1 MKKIRFGVIGT
12 GAIVGK
18 VITGGRQHPDFE
30 VLAVCSRT
38 EEKGRA
44 FASEWGIAKVYT
56 SVEAMAS
63 DPEIDVIYIA
73 SPNYAH
79 CSQAIAC
86 MNRGKHVLCEK
97 PLASNAREAS
107 EMTACARKNGVAL
120 MEAMI
125 STLNPNF
132 RAMREALP
140 LVGKIRH
147 CFASYC
153 QYSSRYDRFK
163 NGIVENAFKNE
174 LSNGSVMDIGIYT
187 IYPMVALFGRPLSV
201 KAQSVLMSTGVDAQG
216 CAVLKFCNA
225 AADSAEPSV
234 EDAFNV
240 TVMYSKICDSVLPTE
255 ICGEEGSLLLDKIHI
270 AEKAEFIPAKRH
282 RDEGCAILR
291 RGLEKDPYYYEIEE
305 FISILQEGRLESSV
319 NTLDTS
325 LATLEIIDEIRRQA
339 GVLYPAD
346 R

>member
-1 MKKIRFGVIGT
+1 MEKVRFGVIGT

-18 VITGGRQHPDFE
+18 VISGGRQHPDFE

-38 EEKGRA
+38 QERGRA
-44 FASEWGIAKVYT
+44 FASEWGIPKVFT

-63 DPEIDVIYIA
+63 DPEIDAIYIA

-86 MNRGKHVLCEK
+86 MRHGKHVLCEK

-107 EMTACARKNGVAL
+107 EMIACARENGVAL

-132 RAMREALP
+132 LAMREALP
-140 LVGKIRH
+140 RAGKIRH

-153 QYSSRYDRFK
+153 QYSSRYDKFK
-163 NGIVENAFKNE
+163 SGIVENAFKNE
-174 LSNGSVMDIGIYT
+174 LSNGSIMDIGIYT
-187 IYPMVALFGRPLSV
+187 IYPMVALFGRPHSV

-216 CAVLKFCNA
+216 CAVLKYTNA
-225 AADSAEPSV
+225 QAEGAEPSV

-240 TVMYSKICDSVLPTE
+240 TVMYSKICDSILPTE

-282 RDEGCAILR
+282 SAEGCTILR
-291 RGLEKDPYYYEIEE
+291 QGLEKNPYFYEIEE
-305 FISILQEGRLESSV
+305 YIGMLHEGRLESSV
-319 NTLDTS
+319 NTLDNS

-339 GVLYPAD
+339 GVSYPAD

>member
-1 MKKIRFGVIGT
+1 MDKVRFGVIGT

-30 VLAVCSRT
+30 VLAVCSRS
-38 EEKGRA
+38 EERGKA
-44 FASEWGIAKVYT
+44 FAAVWGIPKVYT
-56 SVEAMAS
+56 SLDAMVL
-63 DPEIDVIYIA
+63 DPELDAIYIA

-86 MNRGKHVLCEK
+86 MRHGKHVLCEK
-97 PLASNAREAS
+97 PLASNAREAA
-107 EMTACARKNGVAL
+107 EMIACARENGVAL

-132 RAMREALP
+132 RAMREELP
-140 LVGKIRH
+140 RAGKIRH

-153 QYSSRYDRFK
+153 QYSSRYDKYK

-187 IYPMVALFGRPLSV
+187 IYPMVALFGRPISV

-216 CAVLKFCNA
+216 CAVLKYTNA
-225 AADSAEPSV
+225 QAEGAEPSV

-240 TVMYSKICDSVLPTE
+240 TVMYSKICDSILPTE

-282 RDEGCAILR
+282 SAEGCTILR
-291 RGLEKDPYYYEIEE
+291 QGLEKNPYYYEFEE
-305 FISILQEGRLESSV
+305 FISMLMDGRTESSV
-319 NTLDTS
+319 NTLDNS

-339 GVLYPAD
+339 GVSYPAD